1 MRYVFLLLFSMNSY
15 AMSFGQAQVI
25 YQKLVAANG
34 ISIYPGLYLDPD
46 SSPNASSTPMRIE
59 VTAGMLRFV
68 HNADELALVLG
79 HELGHYVLHHTS
91 STPSREFAADRL
103 GAQFEDR
110 AGYNHCSGAQVLY
123 RFHDEADSTHPA
135 SDERYARLRCY
146 TEQEF

>member
-1 MRYVFLLLFSMNSY
+1 MRYLLLLVISCNSY

-46 SSPNASSTPMRIE
+46 SAPNASSSPMRID

-68 HNADELALVLG
+68 RNADELALVLG
-79 HELGHYVLHHTS
+79 HELGHYTLHHTG

-103 GAQFEDR
+103 GAQYEDR
-110 AGYNHCSGAQVLY
+110 AGYNHCRGVQVLY
-123 RFHDEADSTHPA
+123 RFHDKADSTHPD
-135 SDERYARLRCY
+135 SDDRYSRLRCY
-146 TEQEF
+146 TGF